1 MASTYPLEVVQAD
14 RWVKQNASHKGDALT
29 AAIE

>member
-14 RWVKQNASHKGDALT
+14 RWFT
-29 AAIE
+29 ANKKLKSLDRAEA